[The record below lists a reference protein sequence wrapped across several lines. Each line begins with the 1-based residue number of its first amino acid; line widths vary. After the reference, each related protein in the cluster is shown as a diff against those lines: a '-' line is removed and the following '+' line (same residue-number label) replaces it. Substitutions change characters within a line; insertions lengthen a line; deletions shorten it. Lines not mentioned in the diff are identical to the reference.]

1 MPRISRSW
9 PPMRTKASPP
19 SPAGAPRCLA
29 TMPACCARATWPL
42 PWKMAKRWWSSWRI
56 RASRFALTADTVA
69 QKREET
75 MSKRNWLLAGLVL
88 LVLLGGGAVYYY
100 WSNAGND
107 DLTATDTASS
117 LPPDTVGANE
127 HVMGN
132 PRAPVTMIEY
142 FAQACSVCAAFD
154 QQVFPQLKA
163 KYIDTGKV
171 RYVMR
176 LFPLFP
182 V

>member
-1 MPRISRSW
+1 
-9 PPMRTKASPP
+9 
-19 SPAGAPRCLA
+19 
-29 TMPACCARATWPL
+29 
-42 PWKMAKRWWSSWRI
+42 MAKRWWSNWRI
-56 RASRFALTADTVA
+56 RASRFDFSADTVA

-88 LVLLGGGAVYYY
+88 LVLLAGGAVYYFATNPGG
-100 WSNAGND
+100 SSD
-107 DLTATDTASS
+107 DLTASDAASS

-132 PRAPVTMIEY
+132 PKAPVTMIEY

-154 QQVFPQLKA
+154 KEVFPLLKT

-171 RYVMR
+171 
-176 LFPLFP
+176 
-182 V
+182 